1 MIIRT
6 AIYIR
11 VSTDQQAREGDPSLR
26 RSAWTVIS
34 SMRLFFYENFKTFFI
49 FLLTIGDE

>member
-11 VSTDQQAREGDPSLR
+11 VSTDQQAREGDSLR
-26 RSAWTVIS
+26 EQEETLMAYIRDHEE
-34 SMRLFFYENFKTFFI
+34 RNEEQY
-49 FLLTIGDE
+49 